1 MKKSLYIKKKRFLH
15 MINNIEKKRFLHMV
29 NNIKIMFSY
38 IINNIKKVF
47 IYGLYKKKVFTYG

>member
-1 MKKSLYIKKKRFLH
+1 

-47 IYGLYKKKVFTYG
+47 IYG